1 MQTPSKLRPLIYFV
15 AVAEELH
22 FGRAARR
29 LGMAQPPLSQ
39 QIQRLEATLGH
50 PLFKRRPAVELT
62 PAGRTLLP
70 LARQAMRQVEEAMET
85 ARRAGEGL
93 VGSLAVGFAASALL
107 SDLPQIIRKLRRSFP
122 EIDLQLRELSTAK
135 QLDALYSGDIE
146 LGFMREPLPHADL
159 VVEKVLREP
168 FVAVLPLRH
177 ALAARRTVALST
189 LAREPFIH
197 FPRDVSPGLFDQVLG
212 LFAQA
217 GAAPR
222 IIQEA
227 REWLTIV
234 GLVESGLGVSLVPA
248 SFRKLRWGRVVYRPI
263 CPSRARTTVALCRK
277 RGPQSP
283 LASRF
288 LEVAHGILGTSKA
301 ETDQ

>member
-1 MQTPSKLRPLIYFV
+1 MQTRSKLRPLIYFV

-39 QIQRLEATLGH
+39 QIQKLEAAVGH
-50 PLFKRRPAVELT
+50 PLFQRRPTVELT
-62 PAGRTLLP
+62 PAGRALLP
-70 LARQAMRQVEEAMET
+70 LARQAGRQVEEAMEA

-93 VGSLAVGFAASALL
+93 AGRLSVGFAASALL
-107 SDLPQIIRKLRRSFP
+107 SDLPRIIRGLRRSFP
-122 EIDLQLRELSTAK
+122 EIDLQLRELSTAQ

-159 VVEKVLREP
+159 VVEEVLREP

-177 ALAARRTVALST
+177 ALASRKAVPLSA

-197 FPRDVSPGLFDQVLG
+197 FPRDVSPGLFDQVQG
-212 LFAQA
+212 LFSQA
-217 GAAPR
+217 GASPR

-234 GLVESGLGVSLVPA
+234 GLVESGLGVSLVPE
-248 SFRKLRWGRVVYRPI
+248 SFRKLRWGRIIYRPI
-263 CPSRARTTVALCRK
+263 RPSQARTTVALCRK

-283 LASRF
+283 AAGRF
-288 LEVAHGILGTSKA
+288 LEVARGVLG
-301 ETDQ
+301 E